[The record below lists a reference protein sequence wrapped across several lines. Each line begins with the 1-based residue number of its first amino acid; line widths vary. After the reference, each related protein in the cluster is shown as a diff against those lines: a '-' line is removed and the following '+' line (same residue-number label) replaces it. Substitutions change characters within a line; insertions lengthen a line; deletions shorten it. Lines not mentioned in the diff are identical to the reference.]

1 MKLHKSMII
10 VLIAIVCTLLLAA
23 PAFAA
28 TPLSSYEKQVAA
40 LVNKQR
46 AKFGLPQ
53 LRIHSK
59 LVEAAR
65 VHSAD
70 MGQENCFQHDSSSGE
85 TWSSRIVRCGYT
97 RKGYRY
103 WKAGEN
109 IYYGSGLYS
118 SPIAVVRAW
127 MKSPAHRA
135 VILTRVFRDMG
146 VGAVKT
152 TDGFCNL
159 DGTVWLFTLDL
170 GRRIA
175 Q

>member
-1 MKLHKSMII
+1 MHKGMII
-10 VLIAIVCTLLLAA
+10 VLIAMVCTLLLAA
-23 PAFAA
+23 PALAA
-28 TPLSSYEKQVAA
+28 TPLCSYEKQVAA

-53 LRIHSK
+53 LRVHNR

-65 VHSAD
+65 IHSAD
-70 MGQENCFQHDSSSGE
+70 MGQRQYFQHDSPSGE

-97 RKGYRY
+97 RRGYRY

-118 SPIAVVRAW
+118 SPVAVVKAW
-127 MKSPAHRA
+127 MASKAHRA
-135 VILTRVFRDMG
+135 VILTKVFRNIG
-146 VGAVKT
+146 IGAVKT
-152 TDGFCNL
+152 DTGYGSCE
-159 DGTVWLFTLDL
+159 GTVWFFTLDL